1 MQSLAEVV
9 NASAD
14 SVTIANHDTL
24 EPFTAPPTNDL
35 FIDTG
40 YTKLFARDLISNS
53 SGTYYFEMA
62 AEKLPKII
70 DLSKLLCEV
79 SFSVV
84 KVVGGREYACVP
96 YDGVSVTNSFVDSLF
111 SKIEITINQAPAYV
125 SPSNRYQYIQL
136 NHLVSGVKTNQGKG
150 MGHLSFSYPEE
161 YPESTVTNKNPHFK
175 ARSDRICSPPPG
187 EVGGKELYAET
198 KLWTPVVNVD
208 DYKVADTASTAD
220 KTKATIALALALAN
234 AKAITEKR
242 NRAQNKFVHLAA
254 EQVRLRNILEN
265 GSVADQQEIRG
276 QLQVPTVYGMGV
288 LTTGFSNSRQYL
300 PWDSAITVTVTKES
314 DLHLLQ
320 VGADIEGGKIATP
333 SEGQFRVKI
342 KNLSLFY
349 RHYILNDSAYVQ
361 QAALYRAG
369 KRSKI
374 YYLKPYTN
382 ALCMQMGQQ
391 LYVQDIGFAGRRL
404 AKLFVVFMS
413 SERYVGSY
421 EQASNVYEPPP
432 ALRSAELL
440 FNGRDPLQ
448 LDASTLRSTENS
460 AYEKLYFDYLSN
472 TQILGRE
479 TENNTLS
486 FDQFKR
492 SAFVLSLNLVASGLL
507 ESERLPL
514 LKTGII
520 TLRLELEQP
529 LPSAWYVYYLA
540 YGVAQMD
547 CAPGEIPQMSEKL
560 QALQK

>member
-14 SVTIANHDTL
+14 SVTAANNDTL

-40 YTKLFARDLISNS
+40 YTKLFARDLINNS

-62 AEKLPKII
+62 AEKLPKIV

-84 KVVGGREYACVP
+84 KVVGGKEYACVP
-96 YDGVSVTNSFVDSLF
+96 SDCVGLTNYFVDSLF

-125 SPSNRYQYIQL
+125 SPANRYQYVQL
-136 NHLVSGVKTNQGKG
+136 SHLVSTERTNRGKG
-150 MGHLSFSYPEE
+150 MGHLSFAYPEDYPEE
-161 YPESTVTNKNPHFK
+161 SRADRNPYFKIRAGRVCAPTPAVDGVEKPTDAQMEDSTNMKFIDMSDFLIPTGSTEAEKAVNEVARKAAVEENASRRTRQEKAMVVTV
-175 ARSDRICSPPPG
+175 AR
-187 EVGGKELYAET
+187 A
-198 KLWTPVVNVD
+198 
-208 DYKVADTASTAD
+208 A
-220 KTKATIALALALAN
+220 
-234 AKAITEKR
+234 
-242 NRAQNKFVHLAA
+242 AQNLLKSKLRSSVVA
-254 EQVRLRNILEN
+254 EEQAVRERLTIPQVY
-265 GSVADQQEIRG
+265 A
-276 QLQVPTVYGMGV
+276 MGV

-300 PWDSAITVTVTKES
+300 PWDSSIVVTVVKES
-314 DLHLLQ
+314 DVHLLQ
-320 VGADIEGGKIATP
+320 VAKIEKLDVVSIP
-333 SEGQFRVKI
+333 QDGQFRVKI
-342 KNLSLFY
+342 RNLSLFY

-361 QAALYRAG
+361 QSALYKSG

-413 SERYVGSY
+413 SERYVGNY
-421 EQASNVYEPPP
+421 LQASNVYEPPP

-448 LDASTLRSTENS
+448 LDASTLRSTDNS
-460 AYEKLYFDYLSN
+460 AFEKLYFDYLHN

-486 FDQFKR
+486 FSQFKR
-492 SAFVLSLNLVASGLL
+492 SV
-507 ESERLPL
+507 P
-514 LKTGII
+514 
-520 TLRLELEQP
+520 QP
-529 LPSAWYVYYLA
+529 GGQWIA
-540 YGVAQMD
+540 
-547 CAPGEIPQMSEKL
+547 GE
-560 QALQK
+560 